1 MLKSTIEK
9 FEKTNLVKLY
19 EEGKSLRELETIV
32 HSDRKTIRTYL
43 LSKGVKVNTKVT
55 NPTIIPFE
63 DLCKTKSELKS
74 NGSVFDEIDTEEKA
88 YWLGFIFADGCITNT
103 NVLEVNLQSQDV
115 GHLHKLSRFL
125 ECTTN
130 PVIYC
135 PKKESNKTYD
145 LYGLHVSNKHL
156 CDRLCELGCVPRKS
170 LILKFPNKNI
180 FKDSS
185 LIKHFIR
192 GYFDG
197 DGCICLTQWSASLL
211 GTFEFLTEVQ
221 NIVSELQNKT
231 LSKKHS
237 NNSNTYQIGITRKK
251 AFSFLEWLYKDSTVY
266 LQRKHQKYFEF
277 CSLYKKLYME
287 KSTNIGES
295 CDANTEITE
304 EIKESSAS

>member
-9 FEKTNLVKLY
+9 FEKLNLVKLY
-19 EEGKSLRELETIV
+19 EEGKSLRELESIA

-43 LSKGVKVNTKVT
+43 LSKGVKVNTTIVD
-55 NPTIIPFE
+55 PTIIPFE
-63 DLCKTKSELKS
+63 DLCKSKSELKS
-74 NGSVFDEIDTEEKA
+74 NGSVFNIIDTEEKA
-88 YWLGFIFADGCITNT
+88 YWLGFLFADGCVTDKGL
-103 NVLEVNLQSQDV
+103 LELNLQAQDV

-125 ECTTN
+125 ECTN
-130 PVIYC
+130 PIIYC
-135 PKKESNKTYD
+135 PKKSSDKIYD
-145 LYGLHVSNKHL
+145 LYGLHIYNKQL
-156 CDRLCELGCVPRKS
+156 CDRLQELGCVPRKS
-170 LILKFPNKNI
+170 LILKFPDKSI

-185 LIKHFIR
+185 LIRHFIR

-211 GTFEFLTEVQ
+211 GTYEFLTDVQ
-221 NIVSELQNKT
+221 NIVKEFKDKT
-231 LSKKHS
+231 ISKKHN
-237 NNSNTYQIGITRKK
+237 NNSNTYQIGVTRKK
-251 AFSFLEWLYKDSTVY
+251 AYSFLEWLYKDSTIF

-295 CDANTEITE
+295 CDANPEITE